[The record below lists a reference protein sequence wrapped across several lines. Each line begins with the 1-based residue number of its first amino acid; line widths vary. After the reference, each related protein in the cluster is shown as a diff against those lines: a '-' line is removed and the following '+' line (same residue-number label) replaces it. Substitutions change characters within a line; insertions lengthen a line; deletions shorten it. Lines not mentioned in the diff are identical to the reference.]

1 MIKAIKKYIAYIKRK
16 KALKLYME
24 WKKTKILPLP

>member
-1 MIKAIKKYIAYIKRK
+1 MINIIKKYIARLKMK
-16 KALKLYME
+16 QALKIYMD

>member
-1 MIKAIKKYIAYIKRK
+1 MINIIKKYIAYIKRK
-16 KALKLYME
+16 RTLKTYMA